1 MIPIRRDSGLILI
14 VTAILSLAGTGRAAR
29 AQDDVVVEDNEEGPV
44 NMVVNMGAVEQVEQ
58 ILYGRFGV
66 GGAGMARN
74 KLDSALALRIDDVGR
89 ICGLTEAQRKK
100 LQLAGRGDI
109 KRFFDRVEETK
120 RKFQAVQNN
129 QFNNI
134 WQEIQP
140 LQVELNSG
148 LFGDD
153 SFFAKTVKR
162 TLDDEQAAKFE
173 NAVRQR
179 RLVRYHATIA
189 WCVVQLDRSVGLSDE
204 QRRRLVE
211 LLVKESQPPK
221 RFGQNDYWFMM
232 FQASKLPESQLK
244 PIFDDVQWRILQR
257 QLMQGRAQEQ
267 WLKMSGVI
275 DDDKPARALRP
286 TVAVMPA
293 IPLVAPAEIIRRA
306 EPQKKAA
313 EKKKD

>member
-1 MIPIRRDSGLILI
+1 MIAIRGHRGFILI
-14 VTAILSLAGTGRAAR
+14 VTAILSLACTSRATR
-29 AQDDVVVEDNEEGPV
+29 AQDDVVVEDHEEAPV
-44 NMVVNMGAVEQVEQ
+44 NMVFNMGGVEQVEQ
-58 ILYGRFGV
+58 LLYGRFGV

-100 LQLAGRGDI
+100 LQLAGHGDI

-129 QFNNI
+129 QFHNI

-140 LQVELNSG
+140 LQTELNSG

-162 TLDDEQAAKFE
+162 TLNEEQAANFE
-173 NAVRQR
+173 NVVRQR
-179 RLVRYHATIA
+179 RLVRYQATVA
-189 WCVVQLDRSVGLSDE
+189 WCVTQLDRSVGLSDE
-204 QRRRLVE
+204 QRRRLVD
-211 LLVKESQPPK
+211 LLVKESRPPR

-232 FQASKLPESQLK
+232 FQASKLPESKLK
-244 PIFDDVQWRILQR
+244 PIFDEVQWRILQH
-257 QLMQGRAQEQ
+257 QLMQGRAQEH

-275 DDDKPARALRP
+275 DDDKPAGALRP
-286 TVAVMPA
+286 AVAVMPA
-293 IPLVAPAEIIRRA
+293 IPLAPAITIRRA